1 MLYNCSQKF
10 VNLLLSNGFY
20 PKIDRPT
27 RITENN
33 ATLIDNIF
41 TNTHH
46 NNDMSG
52 VWLTDITDHLPIYI
66 TLPYKSSP
74 SKTIFIEK
82 RLYTPEKMLKLK
94 TELSTMDWSEVL
106 NGATV
111 DDKFIKFNLLISD
124 LHDKYFPSVKLKL
137 KPNDRFKPWITSTLR
152 NSIKKKNL
160 LYKNYIKNKS
170 KSLLDKYKKY
180 KNKLIQIIR
189 TAEKNYYAAKLLEV
203 QDNLSKTWKILNKM
217 TCRGSKHSSINE
229 IVDNNVSITD
239 PNLIANK
246 FNLFFSN
253 IGTDLAKKIPLCQKP
268 PQTFLNG
275 NYEHSMFFN
284 PVDESEIFNII
295 NNLRN
300 TASKGHDNIPI
311 NIIQNCAS
319 ELSPILTLI
328 NNASLTDGVFPDWF
342 KIAKVIPIFKS
353 GDNKQVAN
361 YRLIS
366 VLPIFSKITERL
378 LYNRLT
384 EYLNKKL
391 ILHSNQFGFRQK
403 FSTCMALLQ
412 LVEDVSRSIDE
423 NKITMGV
430 FVDLAKAFD
439 TVNHSILLNK
449 LYHYGVRGV
458 VHQWF
463 QSYLTKRRA
472 ICFCK

>member
-1 MLYNCSQKF
+1 MISPAWGLPGKTTTAVLGRNTWSISKFGAKITTVPIEIKKFHDCPDNCSQKF

-160 LYKNYIKNKS
+160 LYKNYI
-170 KSLLDKYKKY
+170 
-180 KNKLIQIIR
+180 
-189 TAEKNYYAAKLLEV
+189 
-203 QDNLSKTWKILNKM
+203 
-217 TCRGSKHSSINE
+217 IN
-229 IVDNNVSITD
+229 S
-239 PNLIANK
+239 
-246 FNLFFSN
+246 
-253 IGTDLAKKIPLCQKP
+253 
-268 PQTFLNG
+268 
-275 NYEHSMFFN
+275 
-284 PVDESEIFNII
+284 
-295 NNLRN
+295 
-300 TASKGHDNIPI
+300 
-311 NIIQNCAS
+311 
-319 ELSPILTLI
+319 
-328 NNASLTDGVFPDWF
+328 
-342 KIAKVIPIFKS
+342 
-353 GDNKQVAN
+353 
-361 YRLIS
+361 
-366 VLPIFSKITERL
+366 
-378 LYNRLT
+378 
-384 EYLNKKL
+384 
-391 ILHSNQFGFRQK
+391 FGFDWG
-403 FSTCMALLQ
+403 M
-412 LVEDVSRSIDE
+412 DV
-423 NKITMGV
+423 N
-430 FVDLAKAFD
+430 
-439 TVNHSILLNK
+439 
-449 LYHYGVRGV
+449 
-458 VHQWF
+458 
-463 QSYLTKRRA
+463 
-472 ICFCK
+472 